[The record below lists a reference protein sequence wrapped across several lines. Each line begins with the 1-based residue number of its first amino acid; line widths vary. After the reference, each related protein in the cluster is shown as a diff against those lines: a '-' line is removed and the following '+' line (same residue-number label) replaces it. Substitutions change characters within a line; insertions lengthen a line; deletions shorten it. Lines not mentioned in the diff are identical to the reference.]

1 MDADAIIR
9 IVTEVKELEQKR
21 TSIIEH
27 ENSIRMRMT
36 DLEAELNQVMSGKED
51 TERKIAELKKNITI
65 ALSGDTPKKEP
76 KKEPKRRHW
85 TEDESEDDY
94 EDDMEYYKEMKR
106 RVYKEKPK
114 EVEDTT
120 SVSTDSSR
128 RHVIERFGYSVFVGH
143 ILQTMT
149 EEELL
154 DHVSRKLKRRGIEHS
169 DFIDMS
175 IEFTSRSKDQKYRVG
190 FINNLGKRA
199 YEELLSIQSL
209 EISGWF
215 VNIYANLITKPK
227 RFR

>member
-51 TERKIAELKKNITI
+51 TERKIAELKKNITT
-65 ALSGDTPKKEP
+65 ALSVDTPKEEP

-85 TEDESEDDY
+85 TEDESDD
-94 EDDMEYYKEMKR
+94 EADDGMEYYKEMNR
-106 RVYKEKPK
+106 RARSEKSN

-128 RHVIERFGYSVFVGH
+128 RHVIDRYGFSVFVSH

-149 EEELL
+149 EEEIT
-154 DHVSRKLKRRGIEHS
+154 DHVIRKLKRRRVEHIEFGDIS
-169 DFIDMS
+169 VR
-175 IEFTSRSKDQKYRVG
+175 FTSRSKDQKYKVG
-190 FINNLGKRA
+190 FINNLGKKA

-209 EISGWF
+209 DIGGWYINLNP
-215 VNIYANLITKPK
+215 NIIDKPK
-227 RFR
+227 RLR